1 MQIKSSII
9 YKQRKII
16 HQVKKTVPDYST
28 ELDNIVG
35 HQHKYTKLGV
45 STDSFIVKFRL
56 DRKIISKYQLLIFY
70 ITDVGEIVAATRN
83 IEVEPCLMQVSTTFL
98 YFLNYKL

>member
-9 YKQRKII
+9 YKQRKIV
-16 HQVKKTVPDYST
+16 HQVKKTVPDYLT
-28 ELDNIVG
+28 ELENIVG

-45 STDSFIVKFRL
+45 STDNFIVRFKL

-70 ITDVGEIVAATRN
+70 ISENGEIVAATRN
-83 IEVEPCLMQVSTTFL
+83 VEVEPCLMKVGTVKF
-98 YFLNYKL
+98 